1 MTIQITTITTPFT
14 FGVSVNCYFVD
25 TGDGYVLIDT
35 GMPKRRKQI
44 ETALEEAGCQP
55 GALKL
60 IVLTHGDID
69 HCGNARYFRERYGSR
84 NAMHREDVGMV
95 EAGRFFS
102 SRKKR
107 NLLLTWM
114 MNSFFALSP
123 PDRFTPDLLL
133 DDGDDLSECGLDAR
147 IVGTPGHSRGS
158 IGIITAAGD
167 LFCGDLLAN
176 TDRPELWSIMDDASA
191 ARASLTKLAS
201 LDIGKVFPGHGNPF
215 AWASFHES

>member
-1 MTIQITTITTPFT
+1 MTIQITTITTPFS
-14 FGVSVNCYFVD
+14 FGVSVNCYLVGS
-25 TGDGYVLIDT
+25 GDRFVLIDT

-44 ETALEEAGCQP
+44 EAALEEAGCRP
-55 GALKL
+55 GALTL

-84 NAMHREDVGMV
+84 IAMHREDVGMV

-107 NLLLTWM
+107 NVLLTWM

-123 PDRFTPDLLL
+123 RDRFTPDLLL
-133 DDGDDLSECGLDAR
+133 DDGDDLSEYGLAAR
-147 IVGTPGHSRGS
+147 IVGIPGHSRGS
-158 IGIITAAGD
+158 IGVLTAAGE

-191 ARASLTKLAS
+191 ARTSVIKLESLA
-201 LDIGKVFPGHGNPF
+201 IEQVFPGHGSPF
-215 AWASFHES
+215 PWASFREG